1 MPIEI
6 SLCFYVN
13 GIFGTS
19 GGNSLKIKRL
29 RDLAV
34 SAGKGG
40 KRGKN
45 RPLMASVEKQEQ
57 QTSPGHHLLSLLKAI
72 AELITGKT
80 KCLLG

>member
-1 MPIEI
+1 MA
-6 SLCFYVN
+6 SLELLA
-13 GIFGTS
+13 GIVE
-19 GGNSLKIKRL
+19 IKRL

-72 AELITGKT
+72 AELITEKKQNGYSVSVVSP
-80 KCLLG
+80 

>member
-1 MPIEI
+1 MA
-6 SLCFYVN
+6 SLELLA
-13 GIFGTS
+13 GIVE
-19 GGNSLKIKRL
+19 IKRL

-57 QTSPGHHLLSLLKAI
+57 QTSPGHHLLSLIKAI
-72 AELITGKT
+72 AELITEKT
-80 KCLLG
+80 KCVLGWCCFS

>member
-1 MPIEI
+1 MASLELLAGIVEI
-6 SLCFYVN
+6 
-13 GIFGTS
+13 
-19 GGNSLKIKRL
+19 KHL

-45 RPLMASVEKQEQ
+45 RPLMASVEKQEH

-72 AELITGKT
+72 AELITEKT
-80 KCLLG
+80 KYLLG

>member
-1 MPIEI
+1 MASLELLAGIVEI
-6 SLCFYVN
+6 Q
-13 GIFGTS
+13 
-19 GGNSLKIKRL
+19 RL

-72 AELITGKT
+72 AELITEKNKMAT
-80 KCLLG
+80 RLVLFLLKVIS